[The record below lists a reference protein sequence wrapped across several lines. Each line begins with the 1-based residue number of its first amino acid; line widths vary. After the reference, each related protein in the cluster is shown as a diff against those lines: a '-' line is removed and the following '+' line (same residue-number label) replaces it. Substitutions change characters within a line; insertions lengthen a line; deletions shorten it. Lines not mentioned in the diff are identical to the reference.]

1 MMPILTRP
9 FRRFLNDE
17 DGLIMTEFLIMI
29 PLLTW
34 TFMAMFVY
42 WDTYRVINLSQ
53 KASYAVSDLI
63 SRHDSID
70 LPFIDGMEKVMEH
83 LTTQPDVKLRISSV
97 QWDSV
102 KEEYSLLFSRSPH
115 NEMRALTVTDIEN
128 MADTRIPVMAGGDS
142 IVIVETEVA
151 YQPGFDVGIPLTNF
165 TNFIVTRPRG
175 ESKICLVEQPC
186 ASAL

>member
-1 MMPILTRP
+1 MSILTRP
-9 FRRFLNDE
+9 FRRFLKEE
-17 DGLIMTEFLIMI
+17 DGLIMTEFLIML

-42 WDTYRVINLSQ
+42 WDTFRTINEAQ

-83 LTTQPDVKLRISSV
+83 LTGQSDVKLRISSV
-97 QWDSV
+97 QWDDV
-102 KEEYSLLFSRSPH
+102 TEEYSLLFSRSPH
-115 NEMRALTVTDIEN
+115 NEMPVLTVTDIEN
-128 MADTRIPVMAGGDS
+128 LADTRIPTMAGGDS

-151 YQPGFDVGIPLTNF
+151 YQPGFDVGIPF
-165 TNFIVTRPRG
+165 TTFSNFIVTRPRG

-186 ASAL
+186 PSAL